1 MRSLPSIKRALSH
14 FEFIGYQLLQQ
25 GIQFTAGILLLRFL
39 SKADYGVYFL
49 AVSMV
54 SVVSIASSSGLDTGF
69 NRIAGVLTKDKTRFS
84 AATASLARVRRL
96 AVLVVSVLFAGPLVW
111 FLQRQGLEPLY
122 AYTLA
127 ALVLLLAYVQAVKAL
142 LTAPLRLL
150 GQFIFLGR
158 LGVVGNVLTLG
169 TTLGIV
175 YFFPTPIVVII
186 ASMGVALVGI
196 GLAYRKLSPCLER
209 GQKADPAMVKDLR
222 SYYFQL
228 LPNSCFYTVQG
239 NIGTFLLATFGNVT
253 AVAGLG
259 AISRFGR
266 ITQLFDAYTQNV
278 IVPKFAQA
286 PHRAEWIKQMK
297 RFGSL
302 YVICALGLF
311 GALVILTPAF
321 LFLLG
326 PEYTHLTFEFRL
338 FAVGMMLNFIIGF
351 IVKINSAKGWIYWSA
366 RLQIAGSIL
375 GMALGAW
382 LFDVSVLVGVL
393 LFGIAT
399 RIPVLGIQLM
409 DLYRGFR
416 AFSPAL

>member
-1 MRSLPSIKRALSH
+1 M
-14 FEFIGYQLLQQ
+14 
-25 GIQFTAGILLLRFL
+25 
-39 SKADYGVYFL
+39 YFL

-127 ALVLLLAYVQAVKAL
+127 ALVLLLAYVQAVQAL

-259 AISRFGR
+259 AIGRFGR

-286 PHRAEWIKQMK
+286 PHRAEWMKQMR
-297 RFGSL
+297 RFGTI
-302 YVICALGLF
+302 YTACAVALF
-311 GALVILTPAF
+311 GVLVLLTPVF

-326 PEYTHLTFEFRL
+326 PDYADLTFEFRL
-338 FAVGMMLNFIIGF
+338 FAVGMVLGF
-351 IVKINSAKGWIYWSA
+351 AGKFLTSINAAKGWIYWRSRFA
-366 RLQIAGSIL
+366 IIATCI
-375 GMALGAW
+375 GMAVGAT
-382 LFDVSVLVGVL
+382 LFDVTALSGVL
-393 LFGIAT
+393 LFGIYSQM
-399 RIPVLGIQLM
+399 PNFLLMLLDIQSGLKEFETNTT
-409 DLYRGFR
+409 D
-416 AFSPAL
+416 